1 MKKEKLTFNTYDMM
15 KKVRSPFATCKMTG
29 AGAHKSKKDFKR
41 KSQKLQDKKLFDS
54 YRYLKIFNYFF
65 YF

>member
-29 AGAHKSKKDFKR
+29 AGAHKSKKYYNR

-54 YRYLKIFNYFF
+54 YM
-65 YF
+65 